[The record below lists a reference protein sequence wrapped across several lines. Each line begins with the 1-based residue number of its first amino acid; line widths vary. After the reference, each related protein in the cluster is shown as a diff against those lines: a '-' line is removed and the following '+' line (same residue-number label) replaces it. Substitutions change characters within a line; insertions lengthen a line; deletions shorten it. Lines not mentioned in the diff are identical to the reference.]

1 MLRSKLSVSF
11 LFHKFWVL
19 SAIIDSSLKIK
30 NSYMSNTTNISYHR
44 KNDSLIP
51 QLNSVK
57 DLLIIIVAELT
68 FGYMLSEI
76 KGSILGCCCFKVD
89 VLDIVQGTV
98 QSR

>member
-44 KNDSLIP
+44 KMLVLYHSCIP
-51 QLNSVK
+51 LRH
-57 DLLIIIVAELT
+57 LLVIIVADLT
-68 FGYMLSEI
+68 FGYMLSKIE
-76 KGSILGCCCFKVD
+76 GAILGCGCFKVD
-89 VLDIVQGTV
+89 VLDVVQGTV
-98 QSR
+98 